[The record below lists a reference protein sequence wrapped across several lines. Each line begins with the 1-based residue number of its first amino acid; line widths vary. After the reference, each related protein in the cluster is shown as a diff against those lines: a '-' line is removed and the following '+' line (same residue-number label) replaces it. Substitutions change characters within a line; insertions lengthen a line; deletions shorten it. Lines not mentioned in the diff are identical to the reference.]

1 MTFVLSNPIPQI
13 AKVPAILEFLG
24 KLRHAFLAV
33 VFDKIFSFFKIRA
46 SSFDNNAK
54 EAYGLMIKYVSQAEK
69 VIRKLK
75 VKKIKQISFTNS
87 YEKR

>member
-1 MTFVLSNPIPQI
+1 LPDALIWAIFFFTFGSAITMTFVLSNPIPQI

-46 SSFDNNAK
+46 SSFDNNAN
-54 EAYGLMIKYVSQAEK
+54 GGFL
-69 VIRKLK
+69 
-75 VKKIKQISFTNS
+75 
-87 YEKR
+87 